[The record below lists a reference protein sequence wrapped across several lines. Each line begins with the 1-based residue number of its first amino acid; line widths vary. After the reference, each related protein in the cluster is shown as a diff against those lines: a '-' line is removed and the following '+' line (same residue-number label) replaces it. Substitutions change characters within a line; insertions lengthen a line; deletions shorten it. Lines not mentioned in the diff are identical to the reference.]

1 MENWSTIKKNQ
12 LLQNQVLEK
21 NQNRKLLFLVAQP
34 RSGNTLF
41 ASIMNQN
48 KEIAATANSVTL
60 EIMKDLHLLKNTD
73 VFHNFPDHR
82 SLDNVLDSV
91 YDNYY
96 KHWPQRIIIDR
107 GPVTLPANLELM
119 NKHFKH
125 GFKCIVILR
134 DLMDVLASYMQWYTK
149 NPDAFPNR
157 YGHNTDEEKL
167 MMIMN
172 KDGAVAKELE
182 AIKNSYNYKDM
193 CHYVKYDDM
202 VTNPEQEFR
211 KIYEFMEEPYYPH
224 YFENLQTLSVNGI
237 KYDDKVVGSNMHKLF
252 DGPVRK
258 VYNPYIEKI
267 PERIRKEYEHIR
279 F

>member
-1 MENWSTIKKNQ
+1 MTSEQKKSKQ
-12 LLQNQVLEK
+12 
-21 NQNRKLLFLVAQP
+21 LLFLVAQP

-48 KEIAATANSVTL
+48 PEIAATPNSITL
-60 EIMKDLHLLKNTD
+60 EIMKDLHLLKQTD
-73 VFHNFPDHR
+73 VFLNYPDHK

-91 YDNYY
+91 FDTYY
-96 KHWPQRIIIDR
+96 KDWPQRIIIDR
-107 GPVTLPANLELM
+107 GPVMTEGNFALM
-119 NKHFKH
+119 QKHYKRP
-125 GFKCIVILR
+125 FKCIVLLR
-134 DLMDVLASYMQWYTK
+134 DLMDVLASYMQWYTE

-157 YGHNTDEEKL
+157 YNLNTDDEKL
-167 MMIMN
+167 AMIMN
-172 KDGAVAKELE
+172 KDGAVAKDLE
-182 AIKNSYNYKDM
+182 AIKNSYKYKDI

-211 KIYEFMEEPYYPH
+211 KIYQFMGEPYFNH
-224 YFENLQTLSVNGI
+224 RFNNLDQVNVNGLF
-237 KYDDKVVGSNMHKLF
+237 YDDKIVGSNMHKLF

-267 PERIRKEYEHIR
+267 PERIRQKYGHIR